1 MRGFPSASSST
12 YTTLVASL
20 LLAATITCG
29 HGDNLAVPED
39 PDPAAITV
47 LRGDGQRGVVG
58 QILADSFVV
67 KVSDLAG
74 RPVSGKR
81 VAFRLTAGQSGGLD
95 PLEATTGADGRAAT
109 QALLGTATGAWEV
122 RAEVATR
129 GGGLLEALFHA
140 VGEPAEADS
149 LFATRGQDQGGL
161 VGQQLADSLIVRVVD
176 RFQNPVP
183 GVAVTWQITG
193 GGSVSQP
200 ETSTRPDGSAAVARR
215 LGPMAGAH
223 TAVASAGRLHGS
235 PVTFQQLALPGRAAT
250 LVAVS
255 GSGQTGEAGQELPTP
270 LAVKVTDAADNPIE
284 GLSVSWSVAAGD
296 GSVEPSSSR
305 SNAEG
310 VAVSVWT
317 LGAKPGPATL
327 TASVPGLS
335 PVIFE
340 ATGVAPQPASVKVTT
355 QPSATV
361 VTGQW
366 FPVQPVVEVRDGGG
380 GLMEGVEVMATI
392 ETGGGTL
399 GGMTQIST
407 QAGVARFTNLSI
419 AGSPGS
425 RKIRFKA
432 GSASALSRAISVE
445 PTQQAER
452 GEWSAP
458 FDWRVVGVHLHLLSN
473 GQVLTF
479 GKQGT
484 PQVWNPA
491 SGTFTAVPSS
501 TLLFCGGHAFLPD
514 GRLLVTGGH
523 IDHDHGLP
531 DANVFDPAS
540 RTWTRIA
547 SMAQGR
553 WYPTNTALANGEM
566 VTVGG
571 ADENAAMVTV
581 PEVWDGA
588 GWRRLPGASLDLP
601 YYPWLFQAPNGQVF
615 YAGYSHVTRY
625 LDPRGSGSW
634 SFVANSRHGD
644 RIDGAAVMY
653 EPGKV
658 MIVGG
663 GGGTA
668 TTLATRTAEIIDLN
682 NPAPAWS
689 NTGSMNFARR
699 HLNATLLPTGD
710 VLAIGGTTGPGFNP
724 PEGTVHEAE
733 LWNPATG
740 TWKVLAANSINRIYH
755 SAAVLLRDGR
765 VLVTGAG
772 ERTGDVDQFNAEL
785 YSPPYLFQGRR
796 PELTSAPATLSYG
809 SSFAIATADA
819 ESIAKVTLLRPGST
833 THGFDQSQRFMSLDF
848 TTTPGEL
855 TVRAPASGNLA
866 PPGDYL
872 LFVVNDDGVP
882 SVGQTVHL
890 R

>member
-1 MRGFPSASSST
+1 MRGASRSS

-20 LLAATITCG
+20 LLAATTTCG
-29 HGDNLAVPED
+29 HDDNLEIPEE

-58 QILADSFVV
+58 QMLAAPFVV
-67 KVSDLAG
+67 KVSDPAG
-74 RPVSGKR
+74 RPVSGQR
-81 VAFRLTAGQSGGLD
+81 VAFQLAPGQSGRLD

-109 QALLGTATGAWEV
+109 RGLLGTATGAWEV

-129 GGGLLEALFHA
+129 AGGLLEALFHA

-161 VGQQLADSLIVRVVD
+161 VGELLADSLTVRVVD
-176 RFQNPVP
+176 RFRNPVP
-183 GVAVTWQITG
+183 GVAVAWQITG
-193 GGSVSQP
+193 GGSVSP
-200 ETSTRPDGSAAVARR
+200 IETSTGPDGSAGVARR
-215 LGPMAGAH
+215 LGPTAGAQ
-223 TAVASAGRLHGS
+223 TAVAAVGHLHGS

-255 GSGQTGEAGQELPTP
+255 GDGQTGETGKDLPTP
-270 LAVKVTDAADNPIE
+270 LAVKVADASGNPIE
-284 GLSVSWSVAAGD
+284 GLSISWSVKAGS
-296 GSVEPSSSR
+296 GSADPSRSR
-305 SNAEG
+305 SNAQG
-310 VAVSVWT
+310 MAVSVWT
-317 LGAKPGPATL
+317 LGEEPGPATL
-327 TASVPGLS
+327 TASAPGLS
-335 PVIFE
+335 PVTFE
-340 ATGVAPQPASVKVTT
+340 ATGVAPEPSSVSVAT

-361 VTGQW
+361 VSGQR

-380 GLMEGVEVMATI
+380 GLIDGAQVTATV

-399 GGMTQIST
+399 AGTTQVPT

-419 AGSPGS
+419 VGSPGS
-425 RKIRFKA
+425 RRIRFKA

-458 FDWRVVGVHLHLLSN
+458 FDWPVVGVHLHLLSN

-479 GKQGT
+479 GKRGT

-523 IDHDHGLP
+523 IEHDHGLP
-531 DANVFDPAS
+531 YGNVFDPTS

-571 ADENAAMVTV
+571 ADENAVMVTV
-581 PEVWDGA
+581 PEIWDGA
-588 GWRRLPGASLDLP
+588 GWRQLPGASLDLP

-615 YAGYSHVTRY
+615 YAGYSRATRY
-625 LDPRGSGSW
+625 LDPRGSGAW
-634 SFVANSRHGD
+634 SFVANSRYGD

-663 GGGTA
+663 GGGTE
-668 TTLATRTAEIIDLN
+668 TTIGTRSAEVIDLN
-682 NPAPAWS
+682 SGAPAWS
-689 NTGSMNFARR
+689 NTGSMTFARR

-710 VLAIGGTTGPGFNP
+710 VLVTGGTSGPGFNSA
-724 PEGTVHEAE
+724 EGTVHEAE

-740 TWKVLAANSINRIYH
+740 AWRVLGANSINRIYH
-755 SAAVLLRDGR
+755 SAAVVLRDGR

-785 YSPPYLFQGRR
+785 YSPPYLFQGSR
-796 PELTSAPATLSYG
+796 PELTTAPGTLSYG
-809 SSFAIATADA
+809 SSFAIATPDA
-819 ESIAKVTLLRPGST
+819 GSIAKVTLLRPGST
-833 THGFDQSQRFMSLDF
+833 THGFDQNQRFMSLDF
-848 TTTPGEL
+848 TSASGEL
-855 TVRAPASGNLA
+855 RVTAPASGNLA

-872 LFVVNDDGVP
+872 LFIVNDDGVP
-882 SVGQTVHL
+882 SVGQTVRL

>member
-1 MRGFPSASSST
+1 
-12 YTTLVASL
+12 
-20 LLAATITCG
+20 
-29 HGDNLAVPED
+29 
-39 PDPAAITV
+39 
-47 LRGDGQRGVVG
+47 
-58 QILADSFVV
+58 
-67 KVSDLAG
+67 
-74 RPVSGKR
+74 
-81 VAFRLTAGQSGGLD
+81 
-95 PLEATTGADGRAAT
+95 
-109 QALLGTATGAWEV
+109 
-122 RAEVATR
+122 
-129 GGGLLEALFHA
+129 
-140 VGEPAEADS
+140 
-149 LFATRGQDQGGL
+149 
-161 VGQQLADSLIVRVVD
+161 
-176 RFQNPVP
+176 
-183 GVAVTWQITG
+183 
-193 GGSVSQP
+193 
-200 ETSTRPDGSAAVARR
+200 
-215 LGPMAGAH
+215 MAGAQ
-223 TAVASAGRLHGS
+223 TAVAAAGHLKGS
-235 PVTFQQLALPGRAAT
+235 PLTFQQLALPGNVAT

-255 GSGQTGEAGQELPTP
+255 GAGQTGEAGKALATP
-270 LAVKVTDAADNPIE
+270 LKVKVADASGNPIE
-284 GLSVSWSVAAGD
+284 GLSISWSVAAGN
-296 GSVEPSSSR
+296 GSVDPSSSR

-310 VAVSVWT
+310 VAASVWT
-317 LGAKPGPATL
+317 LPQEPGPATL
-327 TASVPGLS
+327 TASVPGLA
-335 PVIFE
+335 PVSFQ
-340 ATGVAPQPASVKVTT
+340 ATGAAPQPSTVRVTT

-361 VTGQW
+361 VSGQW

-380 GLMEGVEVMATI
+380 GLMEGVEVTATI

-399 GGMTQIST
+399 AGTTQVPT
-407 QAGVARFTNLSI
+407 QSGAARFTNLSI
-419 AGSPGS
+419 VGSPGS

-432 GSASALSRAISVE
+432 GSASALSRTISIE

-458 FDWRVVGVHLHLLSN
+458 FDWRVVGVHLHLLPN

-484 PQVWNPA
+484 PRVWSPA
-491 SGTFTAVPSS
+491 SGTFAAVPSS
-501 TLLFCGGHAFLPD
+501 TLLFCGGHAFLAD

-523 IDHDHGLP
+523 IAHDYGLP
-531 DANVFDPAS
+531 DANLFDPVS

-581 PEVWDGA
+581 PEIWDGA

-615 YAGYSHVTRY
+615 YAGYSRVTRY

-634 SFVANSRHGD
+634 SFLANSGYGD

-658 MIVGG
+658 MIVG

-724 PEGTVHEAE
+724 AQGTVHEAE

-740 TWKVLAANSINRIYH
+740 TWKVLATNSINRIYH

-765 VLVTGAG
+765 VLVTGSG
-772 ERTGDVDQFNAEL
+772 ERSGDVDQFNAEL
-785 YSPPYLFQGRR
+785 YSPPYLFQGSR
-796 PELTSAPATLSYG
+796 PELTSAPGTLTYG
-809 SSFAIATADA
+809 SSFAVATPDA
-819 ESIAKVTLLRPGST
+819 EAIAKVTLLRLGST
-833 THGFDQSQRFMSLDF
+833 THGFDQNQRFMSLDF
-848 TTTPGEL
+848 TSTPGEL
-855 TVRAPASGNLA
+855 TVTAPASGNLA

-882 SVGQTVHL
+882 SLGQTVRL